1 MAGKNIKI
9 DKPTYDQ
16 LLQQNH
22 DLENQL
28 SKIKANQNFIW
39 NLFSETARGL
49 QLSSTSI
56 KMAVSSLLSH
66 DLFWDPSNQHEF
78 LTTIN
83 ESTNKITQLV
93 SLMTL
98 AFRAQAGTLELNLE
112 PQVLQEILAI
122 VQKKTMVRFPS
133 LSIDLS
139 MSSSEKTVNVDF
151 DYSIM
156 AVMYLIDFMHHGPKQ
171 QTIWITADERSGLW
185 FVDIL
190 GIKPTA
196 IKQIHRMHT
205 CLTQKLAYDQKITK
219 PESILGLHLAC
230 QILHIQQIENDIIQS
245 EGKTGLRLIFPAVSA
260 NN

>member
-1 MAGKNIKI
+1 MAGNKIKSYA
-9 DKPTYDQ
+9 PTYDQ
-16 LLQQNH
+16 LIRQNQ
-22 DLENQL
+22 DLENQI
-28 SKIKANQNFIW
+28 SKIKANQNYIW

-66 DLFWDPSNQHEF
+66 EIFWDPSNQHEF

-83 ESTNKITQLV
+83 DSTNKITQLV

-122 VQKKTMVRFPS
+122 IQKKTMVRFPG
-133 LSIDLS
+133 LSINLS
-139 MSSSEKTVNVDF
+139 MSSSEKTVNIDF

-156 AVMYLIDFMHHGPKQ
+156 AVMYLIDFMHQSPKQ
-171 QTIWITADERSGLW
+171 QPIQIKADERGGLW

-190 GIKPTA
+190 GFKPTA

-205 CLTQKLAYDQKITK
+205 CLTQKLAYDQKVTK

-230 QILHIQQIENDIIQS
+230 QILHIQQIENDIIQLQ
-245 EGKTGLRLIFPAVSA
+245 GQTGLRLIFPAVSA